1 MQYPVQKGFK
11 TGDLLT
17 AKKKLFQEI
26 PVDFKGDEE
35 EEEENLKGLHD
46 IRR

>member
-1 MQYPVQKGFK
+1 MQHPVQKRVQ

-26 PVDFKGDEE
+26 PVDFKGEE
-35 EEEENLKGLHD
+35 EKFKGTTARH
-46 IRR
+46 